1 MNKTIQENGKII
13 ILLKGALFSYIITAF
28 ILLLL
33 SFLMLKLDLS
43 GTVIGIGI
51 NMAYILSSFVGGFFV
66 GKKVEQQKF
75 LWGLLMGVFYFVI
88 FLLISLFMSRVNPLN
103 LGGLFTVFLICGFSG
118 MLGGMLS

>member
-88 FLLISLFMSRVNPLN
+88 FLLISLFMSRVNHN
-103 LGGLFTVFLICGFSG
+103 LGGLFTVF
-118 MLGGMLS
+118 

>member
-1 MNKTIQENGKII
+1 MNKTIQENGTII

-43 GTVIGIGI
+43 GTVIGVGI
-51 NMAYILSSFVGGFFV
+51 NMAYILSAFVGGFFV
-66 GKKVEQQKF
+66 GKKAKQQKF

-88 FLLISLFMSRVNPLN
+88 FLMITLFMSRVNPLN
-103 LGGLFTVFLICGFSG
+103 LGGLFTVFLMCGFSG

>member
-1 MNKTIQENGKII
+1 MNKTIKENGTII

-43 GTVIGIGI
+43 GTVIGVGI
-51 NMAYILSSFVGGFFV
+51 NMAYILSAFVGGFFV
-66 GKKVEQQKF
+66 GKKAKQQKF

-88 FLLISLFMSRVNPLN
+88 FLMITLFLSRVNPLN
-103 LGGLFTVFLICGFSG
+103 LGGLFTVFLMCGFSG